1 MRKVLRERLNRVR
14 QTTSH
19 RFALRLAGVA
29 LLVMGFTFSPLEAQ
43 VFDDKMM
50 PPTLLVPP
58 PPTDQELA
66 SDTAEEDFFA
76 DEGSQ
81 NDTSLSVFIVPTL
94 EVPAQG
100 DADTKDRPMR
110 IGTFSLLHKVTAK
123 VRDIKLRAGEEVTI
137 GALTLTMQDCISTP
151 PEEPPETKSFL
162 QVSEF
167 KNGADRSLFSGWMF
181 ASSPGIHALE
191 HAVYDLWPLS
201 CKTEDGMIFTGDIL
215 PPTRTN

>member
-1 MRKVLRERLNRVR
+1 MPRARLSSVPNRLSNLLP
-14 QTTSH
+14 TSSA
-19 RFALRLAGVA
+19 FKLACVA
-29 LLVMGFTFSPLEAQ
+29 LLALACVDAPARAQ
-43 VFDDKMM
+43 IIDDKMM

-58 PPTDQELA
+58 PVEE
-66 SDTAEEDFFA
+66 AESVEAADDNFFA
-76 DEGSQ
+76 EQGEE
-81 NDTSLSVFIVPTL
+81 NEPSLSVFIVPTL
-94 EVPAQG
+94 EVPTQGEG
-100 DADTKDRPMR
+100 DARPMR

-123 VRDIKLRAGEEVTI
+123 VRDISLRAGEEVTI

-201 CKTEDGMIFTGDIL
+201 CKTEDGMIFTGDSL

>member
-1 MRKVLRERLNRVR
+1 MPRARLNRVLYAAP
-14 QTTSH
+14 H
-19 RFALRLAGVA
+19 RFALKLVGVA
-29 LLVMGFTFSPLEAQ
+29 LLAMACASSPVRAEI
-43 VFDDKMM
+43 FDDKMM
-50 PPTLLVPP
+50 PPILLVPP
-58 PPTDQELA
+58 PPSEEELS
-66 SDTAEEDFFA
+66 SDAAEDDFFA
-76 DEGSQ
+76 DDGTNS
-81 NDTSLSVFIVPTL
+81 DPSLSVFIVPTL
-94 EVPAQG
+94 DIPSQG
-100 DADTKDRPMR
+100 EGVRKERPMR

-123 VRDIKLRAGEEVTI
+123 VRDISLHAGEEVTI

-201 CKTEDGMIFTGDIL
+201 CETEDGMIFTGEIL